1 MQIIEKIKTKALRI
15 MIRLHH
21 TYLKPIMSMYNLLE
35 YSGNYSLA
43 LGSLWSYFRDEMNDG
58 GQQVDLLNVRQK

>member
-1 MQIIEKIKTKALRI
+1 MQIIEKIKSKALRT
-15 MIRLHH
+15 MIRLDH

-35 YSGNYSLA
+35 YSGNYSMA
-43 LGSLWSYFRDEMNDG
+43 LGSFWSYFRDEMNDG

>member
-1 MQIIEKIKTKALRI
+1 
-15 MIRLHH
+15 MIRLDR

-35 YSGNYSLA
+35 YSGNYSMA